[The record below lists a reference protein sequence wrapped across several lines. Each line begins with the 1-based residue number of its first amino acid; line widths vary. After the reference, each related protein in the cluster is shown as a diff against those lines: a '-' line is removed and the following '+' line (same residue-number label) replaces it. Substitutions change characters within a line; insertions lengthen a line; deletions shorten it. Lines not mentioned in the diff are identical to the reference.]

1 MTEAPLSQELKVE
14 TIQPS
19 GALREKF
26 GGRAGGLDPNM
37 LARAE
42 AALKSLSGQ
51 FSQWL
56 NDEIV
61 KLEAA
66 RADVQTKGLNTET
79 GEALYMRAHDL
90 KGLGGTYEFPIITR
104 LAGSL
109 CKLLDDQEKRSS
121 APLYL
126 VDAHINAIKA
136 AVRDNIRDDGN
147 PVGRA
152 LAEALEEQVR
162 AYFA

>member
-1 MTEAPLSQELKVE
+1 LGQELKVE
-14 TIQPS
+14 SNQPT
-19 GALREKF
+19 ATLRDKV
-26 GGRAGGLDPNM
+26 GGRGTGLDPAM

-56 NDEIV
+56 NEEIV
-61 KLEAA
+61 KLEGA
-66 RADVQTKGLNTET
+66 RAEIHAKGLNAQTT
-79 GEALYMRAHDL
+79 EALYMRAHDL

-109 CKLLDDQEKRSS
+109 CKLLDDEDKRAS
-121 APLYL
+121 APMYL

-136 AVRDNIRDDGN
+136 SVRDNVRDESN

-152 LAEALEEQVR
+152 LAEALEAQVR

>member
-1 MTEAPLSQELKVE
+1 MEAHVSQEFKAQA
-14 TIQPS
+14 IQPS
-19 GALREKF
+19 NALRDKV
-26 GGRAGGLDPNM
+26 GGRTIGLDPNM

-61 KLEAA
+61 KLETA
-66 RADVQTKGLNTET
+66 RTEIQAKGLNGET

-109 CKLLDDQEKRSS
+109 CQLLDDPEKRST
-121 APLYL
+121 APMYL
-126 VDAHINAIKA
+126 VDAHIHAIKA
-136 AVRDNIRDDGN
+136 AVRDNIRDDSN

-152 LAEALEEQVR
+152 LAEALEAQVR
-162 AYFA
+162 AYFS

>member
-1 MTEAPLSQELKVE
+1 
-14 TIQPS
+14 
-19 GALREKF
+19 
-26 GGRAGGLDPNM
+26 
-37 LARAE
+37 
-42 AALKSLSGQ
+42 
-51 FSQWL
+51 
-56 NDEIV
+56 
-61 KLEAA
+61 
-66 RADVQTKGLNTET
+66 
-79 GEALYMRAHDL
+79 MRAHDL

-109 CKLLDDQEKRSS
+109 CKLLDDETKRAT

-136 AVRDNIRDDGN
+136 AVRDNVRDDSN

-152 LAEALEEQVR
+152 LAEALETKVR

>member
-1 MTEAPLSQELKVE
+1 LGQELKAQ

-19 GALREKF
+19 TALRDKV
-26 GGRAGGLDPNM
+26 GGRATGLDPAM

-56 NDEIV
+56 DEEIV
-61 KLEAA
+61 KLEGA
-66 RADVQTKGLNTET
+66 RAEIQAKGLNPQTS
-79 GEALYMRAHDL
+79 EALYMRAHDL

-104 LAGSL
+104 VAGSL
-109 CKLLDDQEKRSS
+109 CKLLDEESKRAS
-121 APLYL
+121 PPMYL

-136 AVRDNIRDDGN
+136 AVRDNIRDDSN

-152 LAEALEEQVR
+152 LAEALEAQVR
-162 AYFA
+162 THFA

>member
-1 MTEAPLSQELKVE
+1 VSNEFKAQTMAPAGNLRDKVGG
-14 TIQPS
+14 
-19 GALREKF
+19 GA
-26 GGRAGGLDPNM
+26 GRLDPNI

-51 FSQWL
+51 FAQWL

-66 RADVQTKGLNTET
+66 RAAVQDQGMTAET
-79 GEALYMRAHDL
+79 GEVLYMRAHDL

-109 CKLLDDQEKRSS
+109 CKLLDDPAKRPA

-136 AVRDNIRDDGN
+136 AVRDNVRDDAN

-162 AYFA
+162 AYFAQG

>member
-1 MTEAPLSQELKVE
+1 LGQELKAE
-14 TIQPS
+14 NTQT
-19 GALREKF
+19 AATLRNKV
-26 GGRAGGLDPNM
+26 GGRGTGLDPAM

-56 NDEIV
+56 NEEIV
-61 KLEAA
+61 KLEGA
-66 RADVQTKGLNTET
+66 RAEIQATGLNAQTVET
-79 GEALYMRAHDL
+79 LYMRAHDL

-109 CKLLDDQEKRSS
+109 CKLLDDENKRAS
-121 APLYL
+121 APMYL

-136 AVRDNIRDDGN
+136 SVRDNVRDESN

-152 LAEALEEQVR
+152 LAEALEAQVR

>member
-1 MTEAPLSQELKVE
+1 MSQDFKAQA
-14 TIQPS
+14 TTP
-19 GALREKF
+19 GATPRPTV
-26 GGRAGGLDPNM
+26 GGGLGRLDPNI

-66 RADVQTKGLNTET
+66 RAAVHAEGLTGET

-90 KGLGGTYEFPIITR
+90 KGLGGTYEFPIVTR
-104 LAGSL
+104 IAGSL
-109 CKLLDDQEKRSS
+109 CKLLDDPQKRSA
-121 APLYL
+121 APLVL

-136 AVRDNIRDDGN
+136 AVRDNVRDDEN
-147 PVGRA
+147 PVGRS
-152 LAEALEEQVR
+152 LAETLEGQVR

>member
-1 MTEAPLSQELKVE
+1 MKAQTVLPDTPLRAKV
-14 TIQPS
+14 
-19 GALREKF
+19 
-26 GGRAGGLDPNM
+26 GGRATGLDPAM

-51 FSQWL
+51 FAQWL
-56 NDEIV
+56 EEEIV

-66 RADVQTKGLNTET
+66 RADIQASGLDART
-79 GEALYMRAHDL
+79 GDALYMRAHDL

-104 LAGSL
+104 LSGSL
-109 CKLLDDQEKRSS
+109 CKLLDDEAKRSK
-121 APLYL
+121 APMYL

-136 AVRDNIRDDGN
+136 AVRDNVRDDSN

-152 LAEALEEQVR
+152 LAEALEAQVR